1 MFMSSIQSWVEAT
14 SDQQEVI
21 ISDDDLISITST
33 MADGQSG
40 MLSLSSGLAVEEET
54 KEGSN

>member
-1 MFMSSIQSWVEAT
+1 MSSIQSWVEAT